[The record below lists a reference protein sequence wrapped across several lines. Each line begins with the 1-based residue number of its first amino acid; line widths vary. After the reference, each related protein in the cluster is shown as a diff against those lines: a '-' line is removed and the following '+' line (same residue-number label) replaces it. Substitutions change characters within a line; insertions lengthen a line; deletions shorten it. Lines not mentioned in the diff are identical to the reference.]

1 MRTGRANLAPQLSGQ
16 PVSHTGPLD
25 GGYNQGYTPVMKTA
39 ISIPDDLYRA
49 AERAAKRLGLSR
61 SELYRRALGAFLE
74 RHNDKLVTQALDE
87 VYADPSVSSLD
98 PVLNRLQKDSLPSGN
113 DW

>member
-1 MRTGRANLAPQLSGQ
+1 
-16 PVSHTGPLD
+16 
-25 GGYNQGYTPVMKTA
+25 MKTA

-61 SELYRRALGAFLE
+61 SEFYQRAVAQFLE
-74 RHNDKLVTQALDE
+74 RQSDTLVTDALNE
-87 VYADPSVSSLD
+87 IYRSEESSALD
-98 PVLNRLQKDSLPSGN
+98 PVLDRMQRASLSRE

>member
-1 MRTGRANLAPQLSGQ
+1 
-16 PVSHTGPLD
+16 
-25 GGYNQGYTPVMKTA
+25 MKTA

-61 SELYRRALGAFLE
+61 SEFYQRAVAQFLE
-74 RHNDKLVTQALDE
+74 RQSDTLVTDALNE
-87 VYADPSVSSLD
+87 IYRSEKASALD
-98 PVLNRLQKDSLPSGN
+98 PVLDRMQRASLPRE